1 MRGRSIEWPF
11 LCLNLFSR
19 FGLIPDHGQNQTNN
33 KADHKMPQ
41 KQLPI
46 CFLNGESSNLISVID
61 RGLCYGH
68 GLFETIRLSDAQMP
82 LWDYHYQRLR
92 KGAHSLSISL
102 DNHLLQGYLD
112 QLIANCPDNGI
123 VKIMITAGRGD
134 RGYRLSNTSPNY
146 LLQWFPLSDYPRHY
160 QRCGVTLKLCQHR
173 LASSPQLA
181 GIKHLN
187 RLDQVIARGEWGDEY
202 EEGLMLDQYGHV
214 IEAVSGNLFFYRDG
228 AWFTPKLDQCGVAG
242 VMRQYI
248 MEELCNVSLSS
259 LSKIEEVTCLLD
271 DLLSADEV
279 FICNSVNGIWPVL
292 SLENLVPGNPGLAN
306 QSSWSL
312 GPQTLA
318 LQAALYK
325 SLPAYLNSTE

>member
-1 MRGRSIEWPF
+1 
-11 LCLNLFSR
+11 
-19 FGLIPDHGQNQTNN
+19 
-33 KADHKMPQ
+33 MPQ
-41 KQLPI
+41 NQLPI
-46 CFLNGESSNLISVID
+46 CFLNGESTNLISVSD

-68 GLFETIRLSDAQMP
+68 GLFETVRLSDTLMP
-82 LWDYHYQRLR
+82 LWDYHHLRLR
-92 KGAHSLSISL
+92 KGANSLSISL
-102 DNHLLQGYLD
+102 DDHLLQGYMD

-123 VKIMITAGRGD
+123 VKIMITAGSGS
-134 RGYRLSNTSPNY
+134 RGYRLSDTNPNY
-146 LLQWFPLSDYPRHY
+146 LCQWFPLPDFPNNY

-187 RLDQVIARGEWGDEY
+187 RLDQVIARSEWSDEY
-202 EEGLMLDQYGHV
+202 EEGLMLDQQGNV

-228 AWFTPKLDQCGVAG
+228 SWFTPKLDQCGVVG

-248 MEELCNVSLSS
+248 MEELCNVSSGS
-259 LSKIEEVTCLLD
+259 LSKIEEANCSLD

-292 SLENLVPGNPGLAN
+292 SLENLVPEIPALEN
-306 QSSWSL
+306 QSSCPL
-312 GPQTLA
+312 GQQTLA

-325 SLPAYLNSTE
+325 ALPAYMNSTE